1 MWLRRGIL
9 LSLVLVSAAAPLT
22 GCGFHPLYGR
32 PSANAAGSSVDQQMA
47 GIRIAPIADR
57 LGQQLH
63 NALRD
68 QLNPLGQPTQGDY
81 SLNILL
87 TQRVYGA
94 LARRDLSASRR
105 NVELTARYTL
115 TDLSGNQVM
124 SDSSQIVTGYD
135 EFDDPLNDISSL
147 EDAQRR
153 TTLQLAEQI
162 RTRVAVFLTAG
173 TPTETTPA
181 AVTSPTPIPEPVRQD
196 DEDDVTAPYPTTP

>member
-22 GCGFHPLYGR
+22 GCGFRPLYGR

-47 GIRIAPIADR
+47 GIRIAPIPDR

-68 QLNPLGQPTQGDY
+68 QFNPLGQPAYGDY
-81 SLNILL
+81 SLDVIL
-87 TQRVYGA
+87 TERSYGA

-115 TDLSGNQVM
+115 TDISGNRLM
-124 SDSSQIVTGYD
+124 SDSSQITTGYD
-135 EFDDPLNDISSL
+135 EFDDPLNDISAL
-147 EDAQRR
+147 EDSERR
-153 TTLQLAEQI
+153 NTLQLAEQI
-162 RTRVAVFLTAG
+162 RTRIAVFLTAG
-173 TPTETTPA
+173 TPPETTPA
-181 AVTSPTPIPEPVRQD
+181 AVISPEPIPAPDVD
-196 DEDDVTAPYPTTP
+196 DEDDTATSPYPTTP